1 MFTGIIEE
9 VARVRSLEGGELII
23 DCSTILEGTQL
34 GDSIAVNGVDLT
46 VRTMDGESLTFDV
59 MPETFRLSNLAEA
72 TAGASVNLERS
83 LTPSTRI
90 SGHMVRGVIE
100 TTCTLDSLTPEGDAI
115 IAKYRVDSGHMR
127 YIILKGPVC
136 VDGASLTVVARD
148 PESFSVSLVQY
159 TQENTNL
166 TGREPGDK
174 VNLETDIMA
183 RYVEQLLEERAAT

>member
-9 VARVRSLEGGELII
+9 VGRVRSLEGGELIVE
-23 DCSTILEGTQL
+23 CSTVLEGSRL

-46 VRTMDGESLTFDV
+46 VRAMDGQSFTFDV

-72 TAGASVNLERS
+72 TAGAAVNLERS
-83 LTPSTRI
+83 LTPTTRI

-100 TTCTLDSLTPEGDAI
+100 ATCTLESLTPEGEVV
-115 IAKYRVDSGHMR
+115 IATYRVDSGHMR

-148 PESFSVSLVQY
+148 SGSFAVSLVQY
-159 TQENTNL
+159 TQEHTNL
-166 TGREPGDK
+166 TSREPGAR

-183 RYVEQLLEERAAT
+183 RYVEQLLEARAAT

>member
-9 VARVRSLEGGELII
+9 VGRVRSLEGGELIVE
-23 DCSTILEGTQL
+23 CSTVLEGSQL

-46 VRTMDGESLTFDV
+46 VRAMDGESFTFDV
-59 MPETFRLSNLAEA
+59 MPETFRLSNLAQA
-72 TAGASVNLERS
+72 TAGTAVNLERS

-100 TTCTLDSLTPEGDAI
+100 TTCTLESLTAEGEAV
-115 IAKYRVDSGHMR
+115 IATYRVDPGHMR
-127 YIILKGPVC
+127 YIVLKGPVC

-148 PESFSVSLVQY
+148 SGSFAVSLVQY
-159 TQENTNL
+159 TQEHTNL
-166 TGREPGDK
+166 TSREPGDR

-183 RYVEQLLEERAAT
+183 RYVEQLLEARAAT

>member
-1 MFTGIIEE
+1 VFTGIIEE
-9 VARVRSLEGGELII
+9 VAQVRSLEGGELII
-23 DCSTILEGTQL
+23 ECSTILEGTQL

-72 TAGASVNLERS
+72 VAGASVNLERS

-100 TTCTLDSLTPEGDAI
+100 ATCTLDSLTPEGDAV
-115 IAKYRVDSGHMR
+115 IAKYHVDSGHMR
-127 YIILKGPVC
+127 YIILKGPVS

-148 PESFSVSLVQY
+148 SESFSVSLVQY

-166 TGREPGDK
+166 TGREPGDR

>member
-9 VARVRSLEGGELII
+9 VGRVRSLEGGELIVE
-23 DCSTILEGTQL
+23 CSTVLEGSQL
-34 GDSIAVNGVDLT
+34 GDSISVNGVDLT
-46 VRTMDGESLTFDV
+46 VRAMDGQSFTFDV

-72 TAGASVNLERS
+72 TAGTAVNLERS

-100 TTCTLDSLTPEGDAI
+100 ATCTLESLTPEGEAV
-115 IAKYRVDSGHMR
+115 IATYRVDSVHMR

-148 PESFSVSLVQY
+148 SGSFAVSLVQY
-159 TQENTNL
+159 TQEHTNL
-166 TGREPGDK
+166 TSREPGDR

-183 RYVEQLLEERAAT
+183 RYVEQLLEARAAT